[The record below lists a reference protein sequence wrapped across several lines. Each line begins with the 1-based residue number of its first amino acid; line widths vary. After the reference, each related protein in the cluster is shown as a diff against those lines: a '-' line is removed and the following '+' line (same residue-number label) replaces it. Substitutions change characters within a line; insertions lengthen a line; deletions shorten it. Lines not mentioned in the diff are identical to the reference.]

1 VEKSIG
7 FLRRV
12 SGHTFDTIYDLVF
25 TSERVIACIIEHPGD
40 VQRKYGMTELIMGS
54 QLGKHGERLEKRRI
68 ADERRRLYEEKGL
81 EGLDELKGLHRL
93 NFEIHVREIASI
105 EIRRGLLESSIKF
118 FLSGDSKPGRTI
130 RFRLKRNQVEEARKL
145 ADETLSS
152 KSGDQP

>member
-1 VEKSIG
+1 M
-7 FLRRV
+7 

-25 TSERVIACIIEHPGD
+25 TSERVIACIVEHPGD

-81 EGLDELKGLHRL
+81 DELKGLHRL
-93 NFEIHVREIASI
+93 NFEIRVRDIASI

-145 ADETLSS
+145 ADATLPS
-152 KSGDQP
+152 KSGDRP

>member
-1 VEKSIG
+1 M
-7 FLRRV
+7 

-25 TSERVIACIIEHPGD
+25 TSERVIACIVEHPGD

-81 EGLDELKGLHRL
+81 DELKGLHRL
-93 NFEIHVREIASI
+93 NFEIHVRDIASI

-145 ADETLSS
+145 ADATLPS
-152 KSGDQP
+152 KSGDRP